1 LRGASHRNP
10 AGLALFTFL
19 KAGTAGR
26 WGTAAYLQGGSSD
39 LMLTRTRKALSAGGQ
54 GPWILAAA
62 VALGLLVTPFA
73 VAAGDGGTIRGA
85 ARNPSSNQGQ
95 AYSSETQIIAN
106 NSTYGTRQSNKSDN
120 GGGAIYGCRSGAGG
134 TPKGNEPCIRAN
146 NLAQGRAFEFVTNG
160 LEVGRIE
167 STNSSAAPF
176 TTNATGVAT
185 GLNADKVDGKSADD
199 IVAAAQANNQ
209 FAAVDATGKL
219 TSGRGAASATKTATG
234 TYTVVFTNDVSK
246 CVATATESTATDA
259 GAVAVEVKDAKT
271 LTVVTRAG
279 GDDSTIGTKPADR
292 PFNLL
297 VTC

>member
-1 LRGASHRNP
+1 MDPCERDRA
-10 AGLALFTFL
+10 
-19 KAGTAGR
+19 
-26 WGTAAYLQGGSSD
+26 
-39 LMLTRTRKALSAGGQ
+39 
-54 GPWILAAA
+54 
-62 VALGLLVTPFA
+62 LLVTPFA
-73 VAAGDGGTIRGA
+73 VAAGNGGSLRGG
-85 ARNPSSNQGQ
+85 ARNPSSNGSQT
-95 AYSSETQIIAN
+95 YSAETQIIAN

-134 TPKGNEPCIRAN
+134 TAKGNEPCIRAN

-219 TSGRGAASATKTATG
+219 LSGRGAATVTKTGTG
-234 TYTVVFTNDVSK
+234 AYDVAFSADISK
-246 CVATATESTATDA
+246 CIATATETTTTDA
-259 GAVAVEVKDAKT
+259 GAVGVTAKDAKT
-271 LTVVTRAG
+271 LSVVTRAG
-279 GDDSTIGTKPADR
+279 GDNPAPGGPGTGPADR

>member
-1 LRGASHRNP
+1 M
-10 AGLALFTFL
+10 FL
-19 KAGTAGR
+19 KAGTADR
-26 WGTAAYLQGGSSD
+26 RGTAAKPAGGSYQ
-39 LMLTRTRKALSAGGQ
+39 LMLTRIRTRLSTGCQ
-54 GPWILAAA
+54 GPWILASAI
-62 VALGLLVTPFA
+62 ALGLLVTPFA
-73 VAAGDGGTIRGA
+73 VAAGDGGSIRGG
-85 ARNPSSNQGQ
+85 ARNPSENQTQ
-95 AYSSETQIIAN
+95 EYTSETQIIAN
-106 NSTYGTRQSNKSDN
+106 NNTYGTRQSNKSDN

-160 LEVGRIE
+160 TEVGRIE
-167 STNSSAAPF
+167 SSNANAAPF

-185 GLNADKVDGKSADD
+185 GLNSDKLDGKSADD

-209 FAAVDATGKL
+209 FAAVDKDGKL
-219 TSGRGAASATKTATG
+219 TATRGAASVAHTPATG
-234 TYTVVFTNDVSK
+234 IYTVVFGGDVSK

-259 GAVAVEVKDAKT
+259 GAVSVEVKDAKT

-279 GDDSTIGTKPADR
+279 GDDSTLGTKPADR

>member
-1 LRGASHRNP
+1 
-10 AGLALFTFL
+10 
-19 KAGTAGR
+19 
-26 WGTAAYLQGGSSD
+26 
-39 LMLTRTRKALSAGGQ
+39 
-54 GPWILAAA
+54 
-62 VALGLLVTPFA
+62 
-73 VAAGDGGTIRGA
+73 
-85 ARNPSSNQGQ
+85 
-95 AYSSETQIIAN
+95 
-106 NSTYGTRQSNKSDN
+106 
-120 GGGAIYGCRSGAGG
+120 
-134 TPKGNEPCIRAN
+134 
-146 NLAQGRAFEFVTNG
+146 
-160 LEVGRIE
+160 VGRIE

-199 IVAAAQANNQ
+199 IVAAAQAANP

-219 TSGRGAASATKTATG
+219 TTGRGAASATKTATG
-234 TYTVVFTNDVSK
+234 TYTVVFTNDISK

-292 PFNLL
+292 PFSLL